1 MSDALRERYIHN
13 ILRLQRVVKMKHDE
27 HMTEPCKSI
36 LDEQTLVNLPDEA
49 LQFHYHKLQALN
61 TLLNM
66 MGTYGLPKGEED
78 K

>member
-1 MSDALRERYIHN
+1 MSDKLRERYIHN
-13 ILRLQRVVKMKHDE
+13 ILGLQRIVKMKHDQ

-66 MGTYGLPKGEED
+66 MGTYGLPDKED